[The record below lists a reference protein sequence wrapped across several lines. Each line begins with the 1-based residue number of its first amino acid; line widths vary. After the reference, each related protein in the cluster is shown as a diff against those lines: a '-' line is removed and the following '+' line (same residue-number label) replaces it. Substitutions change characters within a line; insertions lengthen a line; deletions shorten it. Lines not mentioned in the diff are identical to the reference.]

1 MLFVDKAGE
10 AVVVE
15 ADVPPLANLSGAAIE
30 RARDVWMLA
39 LSDGGMDYRTIGR
52 VFNVSHGTVARRIK
66 RIPPQAVAYYRRKRG
81 AVSLPTF
88 DVD

>member
-10 AVVVE
+10 RITVE
-15 ADVPPLANLSGAAIE
+15 ADLPLLANLSGAAIE

-39 LSDGGMDYRTIGR
+39 LSDSGMNCRTIGR
-52 VFNVSHGTVARRIK
+52 IFNVSHSTVARRLNG
-66 RIPPQAVAYYRRKRG
+66 IPPQAVAYYRRKRG

-88 DVD
+88 SED